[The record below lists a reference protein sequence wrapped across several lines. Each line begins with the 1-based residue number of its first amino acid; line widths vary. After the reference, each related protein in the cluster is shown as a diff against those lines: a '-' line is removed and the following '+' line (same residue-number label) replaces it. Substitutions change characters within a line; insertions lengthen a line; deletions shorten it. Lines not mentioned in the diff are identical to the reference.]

1 MLRTI
6 RSVRAGGVPRNY
18 NPVMR
23 ALAVLVVLVGVAQA
37 SPELNMATELAKNEA
52 GATPV
57 IRHGGA
63 TSYVK
68 LGKVVVPTSVEVVS
82 MQNDNGMFQ
91 LRLGMAAPV
100 PKDRWPVVGNGGTWW
115 RAESH
120 GGSGKEGDA
129 SFTLERKDAEGLAKA
144 FGVTLRERAK
154 LDQGLAYRWTVAKT
168 ATTKKSD
175 KIAVV
180 LRIENTGKAPIGFLV
195 GGMYSER
202 GDDRF
207 APEIEAGG
215 KAVPLIKVY
224 GANGG
229 MQYKAIAPGKAIEVT
244 TDLRGYPQGAF
255 ATAGTYTVA
264 LRYKGTVAADG
275 MRTSAPEDRAKVWD
289 VEPATTAT
297 IVVK

>member
-1 MLRTI
+1 MRTVAI
-6 RSVRAGGVPRNY
+6 LALVVGFGVVRAE
-18 NPVMR
+18 R
-23 ALAVLVVLVGVAQA
+23 ADSDARK
-37 SPELNMATELAKNEA
+37 PELNMATELVKNEA
-52 GATPV
+52 GATKV

-63 TSYVK
+63 TSYVR
-68 LGKVVVPTSVEVVS
+68 LGAVVVPSSVEVVS
-82 MQNDNGMFQ
+82 MQNDNAMFQ
-91 LRLGMAAPV
+91 LRVRMAAQV
-100 PKDRWPVVGNGGTWW
+100 PKDRWPVIGNGGSWW

-129 SFTLERKDAEGLAKA
+129 SFTLLRNEAEGLAKA
-144 FGVTLRERAK
+144 FGVPMRQRAK

-168 ATTKKSD
+168 ATTKKGD
-175 KIAVV
+175 KIPVV
-180 LRIENTGKAPIGFLV
+180 LRIQNKGKAPIGFLV

-207 APEIEAGG
+207 VPEIQVGG
-215 KAVPLIKVY
+215 KVVPLIKVY

-229 MQYKAIAPGKAIEVT
+229 MQYQKIAPGKSIEVT

-264 LRYKGTVAADG
+264 LRYAGTVAVDG
-275 MRTSAPEDRAKVWD
+275 MRSSAPEDQAKVWD